1 LKVCEICGRVAYYDC
16 AECGKSVCD
25 SHVEKCSK
33 CGRWF
38 CSEHIKLVR
47 GRYVCKKCLSS
58 RIIPYLGVSA
68 VIIFLVC
75 GMIFV
80 VPRFMHRLEI
90 TQGGLN
96 LQPDAD
102 SETVQMILMLTY
114 RNKSGSALEI
124 TNVSFKDEIIN
135 SLFKLEYLE
144 KTKIEKD
151 QVTSKLKI
159 VFPNISYEK
168 VQEIKNTSGTLFW
181 KKVYMKKEESTNF
194 SFNKNE
200 IRYPVLLGI
209 PEIPSGEI
217 KEGDMF
223 VVTIEVEILE
233 SIPEK
238 CKPLDLIVKI
248 EDENVVTIPE
258 REKRLVIGK
267 ESYKFEFMANS
278 SGNTLLKF
286 GVRAADGIF
295 WNEEKEKM
303 RTLPVAVST
312 YNEIWLSGIK
322 LVDINGKPLELDT
335 NGEYTIKYSKDEQC
349 PRYGLIFAV
358 EGTGKQIIVFIHFDP
373 LLEKVN
379 LKTPDNISGFKLN
392 GEFGTHE
399 NGLFFII
406 SGLDGKEEFW
416 WEFEPPFGKTEDFHQ
431 TLGVALIKI
440 TDETSPSCKV
450 INKSIGRDM
459 GKSMYN
465 FNYNRMLNF
474 DPGCFVTQD
483 GNECCGREFMIRF
496 KKEPEPEPEQTL
508 PPRTSTPTPTPSPTP
523 SPSSLLLAS
532 PSIFLFFASFTLF
545 LLSCRSFREGGIL

>member
-1 LKVCEICGRVAYYDC
+1 MKVCEICGRVAYYDC
-16 AECGKSVCD
+16 AECSKSICD

-58 RIIPYLGVSA
+58 RIIPYLGVAA
-68 VIIFLVC
+68 VIIFFVC

-90 TQGGLN
+90 TNGGLT
-96 LQPDAD
+96 LQPDID
-102 SETVQMILMLTY
+102 SETVQMTLALTY

-151 QVTSKLKI
+151 QVINELKI

-168 VQEIKNTSGTLFW
+168 AHEIKNTSGTLFW

-194 SFNKNE
+194 SFTKND
-200 IRYPVLLGI
+200 IRYPVVLGI
-209 PEIPSGEI
+209 QEIPSGEI
-217 KEGDMF
+217 KEGDTF

-238 CKPLDLIVKI
+238 CKPLHLVVNIVDENIVKI
-248 EDENVVTIPE
+248 LES
-258 REKRLVIGK
+258 EKRLVIGK

-295 WNEEKEKM
+295 WNEEEEKM
-303 RTLPVAVST
+303 RTVPVAVST
-312 YNEIWLSGIK
+312 YNEIWLYGVK
-322 LVDINGKPLELDT
+322 LVDVNGKPLELDT

-349 PRYGLIFAV
+349 PRYGLNFAV
-358 EGTGKQIIVFIHFDP
+358 EGIGKQIIIFIYFDP
-373 LLEKVN
+373 LLENVN
-379 LKTPDNISGFKLN
+379 LKTPGNISEFKLN
-392 GEFGTHE
+392 GEFGTRE

-406 SGLDGKEEFW
+406 SDLDGKEEFW

-465 FNYNRMLNF
+465 FKYARMLNF

-483 GNECCGREFMIRF
+483 DNECCGREFMIRF
-496 KKEPEPEPEQTL
+496 EKEPEPEQTI
-508 PPRTSTPTPTPSPTP
+508 PPRTSTPTPTPT
-523 SPSSLLLAS
+523 PSSLLLAS